1 MTDIKKITVTATRV
15 GFIDGRRVRP
25 GEVFT
30 IDERRYSAKWMAKAG
45 EAVVLEKP
53 KPNGDIKP
61 KEARIAVEAKAKGA
75 AGLV

>member
-1 MTDIKKITVTATRV
+1 MSVANKITVTATRM

-25 GEVFT
+25 GEVIT
-30 IDERRYSAKWMAKAG
+30 IDERRYSAKWMAKEG
-45 EAVVLEKP
+45 ERVVLEKP